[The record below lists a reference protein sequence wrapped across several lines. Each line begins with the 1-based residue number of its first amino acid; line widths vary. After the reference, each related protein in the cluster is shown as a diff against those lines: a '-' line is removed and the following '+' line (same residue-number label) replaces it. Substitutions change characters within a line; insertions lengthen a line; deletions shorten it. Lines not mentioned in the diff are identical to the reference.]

1 MSLPFFVSYPPVHSS
16 QPADIIAAEKIFA
29 DGMFRANYQDM
40 RRDALMVPEVNNL
53 SPRRKEQR

>member
-16 QPADIIAAEKIFA
+16 QPADIIATGKIFA

-40 RRDALMVPEVNNL
+40 RRDALM
-53 SPRRKEQR
+53 